1 MTQSTRKS
9 LRCLLIFPAVFAM
22 VLISMATHAQN
33 EDETCPCF
41 SYEEAESIFL
51 AGEQLATEGGV
62 VSCSAE
68 DYDVEISAEVVVW
81 DQDYAT
87 IAQVSVKWYDFDPSR
102 CEYIDSI
109 GNAGVERKVRWPHP
123 APEVTARACFD
134 IITSVIAK
142 SDTAGN
148 CITYP

>member
-1 MTQSTRKS
+1 MAHTEYKP
-9 LRCLLIFPAVFAM
+9 LRWLLVFPAVFSM
-22 VLISMATHAQN
+22 VLISMEPQAQD

-41 SYEEAESIFL
+41 RYAAAASVFL
-51 AGEQLATEGGV
+51 AGEQVAAAGGV
-62 VSCSAE
+62 VACSAE

-102 CEYIDSI
+102 CEYIDTV
-109 GNAGVERKVRWPHP
+109 GNAGVERNVSWPHP
-123 APEVTARACFD
+123 ASEVTARACFD

-148 CITYP
+148 CVTYP

>member
-1 MTQSTRKS
+1 
-9 LRCLLIFPAVFAM
+9 M
-22 VLISMATHAQN
+22 VLISLETQAQD
-33 EDETCPCF
+33 EDKTCPCF

-68 DYDVEISAEVVVW
+68 DYDVEMSAEVVVW
-81 DQDYAT
+81 DQDYTT
-87 IAQVSVKWYDFDPSR
+87 IAQASVKWYDFDPSR

-109 GNAGVERKVRWPHP
+109 GNAGVERNVRWPHP